1 MKTLSSFKYLWFIFG
16 SSKNTSSPAPYI
28 FFFSNTS
35 RSEFSSITDPLEI
48 LIKIPFL
55 PRNFDINSL
64 EMNIDNFKVDAVASG
79 FFPFTKSENLYL
91 DYSFV
96 EEVFKVSFLDDFKDP
111 FSISFDDKGSVSA
124 INGSLKPKVGAGYHI
139 NFFDNQVFIF

>member
-55 PRNFDINSL
+55 PRAFRKFL
-64 EMNIDNFKVDAVASG
+64 ETKPFVAAP
-79 FFPFTKSENLYL
+79 PFN
-91 DYSFV
+91 
-96 EEVFKVSFLDDFKDP
+96 
-111 FSISFDDKGSVSA
+111 A
-124 INGSLKPKVGAGYHI
+124 INKLSTFLHNSTGFS
-139 NFFDNQVFIF
+139 

>member
-55 PRNFDINSL
+55 PRAFRKFLETKPFVAAPPFNAIKLSIVWDSSKIYVVEDGSHSAFEKEMFSKIRKSL
-64 EMNIDNFKVDAVASG
+64 EEI
-79 FFPFTKSENLYL
+79 Y
-91 DYSFV
+91 
-96 EEVFKVSFLDDFKDP
+96 
-111 FSISFDDKGSVSA
+111 IS
-124 INGSLKPKVGAGYHI
+124 
-139 NFFDNQVFIF
+139 